1 MGSAAATVVLGA
13 LVGLRARGN
22 GLHLRQR
29 RHPVAAGLEAVLER
43 FRVDGQVAIVT
54 GAGKGIGAASAVAL
68 AEAGADVVVSAR
80 TEADLEQVAAR
91 VRALGR
97 RAVVHPADVNDLDE
111 LARLVDRTVD
121 ELGGLDILVSN
132 AGGSISK
139 PLLATT
145 VDDLERSFHFNVSVA
160 FELTRLAVAPMLAR
174 GGGAVVT
181 IGSMAGVHAARGLA
195 HAQPHEGRALAQ
207 LTRLMAAELSPRIRR
222 NSVLPGAVETES
234 LRWWLSS
241 QPDDVRASMA
251 ARTAMRRL
259 GDPDDIAAAVLYLAT
274 PASAWVTGKLLEV
287 DGSASPDLVPRDVA
301 DL

>member
-1 MGSAAATVVLGA
+1 
-13 LVGLRARGN
+13 
-22 GLHLRQR
+22 
-29 RHPVAAGLEAVLER
+29 VLER

-80 TEADLEQVAAR
+80 TEADLEQVATR

-111 LARLVDRTVD
+111 LARLVDHAVD

-181 IGSMAGVHAARGLA
+181 VGSMAGVHAARGSLTHSLTKA
-195 HAQPHEGRALAQ
+195 ALAQ
-207 LTRLMAAELSPRIRR
+207 LTRLMAAELSPRIRV

-241 QPDDVRASMA
+241 QPDDVRAAMA

-259 GDPDDIAAAVLYLAT
+259 GEPDDIAAAVLYLAT

-287 DGSASPDLVPRDVA
+287 DGSASPDLVPRDIA